1 MENKREIK
9 LPVAKRCDEIEE
21 SVAQL
26 KEEASQRQQ
35 VLLATDGQYRD
46 IVGRIAALQWVL
58 SPEEEEE

>member
-1 MENKREIK
+1 VENKKEIK
-9 LPVAKRCDEIEE
+9 LPVAKRHDEIEE

-46 IVGRIAALQWVL
+46 IIGRIAALQWVL
-58 SPEEEEE
+58 SPEEEEK